1 MNQQRLHEALHPV
14 AVRLRV
20 LKAIWLLALAWLAA
34 AGASLLL
41 GGLCRWLG
49 LPGSWLVGGSL
60 LVALLLAAAA
70 VALGLFAARDL
81 RSVAR
86 RIEATYPELN
96 CGLLAAVEQT
106 PLLPQGRFSYLQ
118 THVIHE
124 ALLHAHRHPW
134 SAAVPTRRLVQAA
147 AANLLSL
154 LLWAGVL
161 VTLAWQSSTAP
172 GGPAG
177 LAAALLPRTGRLT
190 MTIEPGDTEVER
202 GSSLLVL
209 ARMAGPM
216 PPEATLVV
224 RDAAGGQTRL
234 PMTPSLEDPLFGGRI
249 PVVDAPLEYHVE
261 AGSTRSPR
269 YRVAVFEYPRLVRA
283 DAQLEF
289 PAYTGQP
296 SRQVSDVRTL
306 SVVEGT
312 RVTLRMTLNKPVV
325 TAELTE
331 AGQPPQPLAAV
342 EGQTALYQTMLTADR
357 TRRWKLHLVDEAG
370 RTNVQVPQFT
380 IQVVPNQPAQIQI
393 TFPARDL
400 EVSPLE
406 EIEVAASVW
415 DDFGLVRV
423 GLTWELAGREPVEV
437 LLAERAAP
445 RQKHALRHLIAL
457 EATGAQPDDLVSYY
471 VWAEDYGADGSL
483 RRTQSDLYFA
493 EVRPFEEIFR
503 QGEPPPGGASSAPSG
518 QGQNAQQ
525 AQELAEL
532 QKQILNATWKV
543 IRRETGSRPSD
554 AFAPDVEQI
563 RLSQAAAL
571 EQAGALL
578 TRLQD
583 PQSQAHAAAVVEAM
597 ERAVEALG
605 ASATQ
610 RDPARLQD
618 AQKAEQAA
626 YQALLRL
633 RAREHQVVRQN
644 PRQMAGGRSS
654 ARSAQQRQQM
664 QQLEL
669 AQDENR
675 YETQRQAQDL
685 RETPQER
692 ENRQILSRLKE
703 LAQRQQDLNQRLK
716 ELQAALQEASTP
728 HKREELARQL
738 QRLQEEQRQILQ
750 DTEELQARME
760 SPENLQRMAA
770 ERQQLDQTREQ
781 VQRAAEA
788 LEQTRITQAAASGTR
803 AEQSFQE
810 LRDEFRRRTS
820 SRFRDQMQELRQAA
834 QTLEAQQEE
843 LAQRLAQAAEP
854 DASPRG
860 KSLRESDERQRLTQ
874 DLQQQ
879 RQRLATLQEQMRRMV
894 EEAETTEPLL
904 AERLYEALRSA
915 EDQGVERALESVQR
929 SLQNGLV
936 RDAVQQ
942 EQPAGRGIRQLR
954 EGIDRA
960 AEAVLGDETEALRRA
975 RQELDELA
983 EQLQREIERHAP
995 RLAPGAAADASR
1007 PRGPS
1012 PRPDAPQ
1019 DAPNSAPEAAD
1030 SAQDRASPRQ
1040 GTSQPADAPRDSSAQ
1055 AASRDTADAD
1065 QPEAPGRAAQQ
1076 PMPQQR
1082 PPGRAASSAGQR
1094 LEPASDREP
1103 SSPAAEG
1110 PPRLASEE
1118 GSPSPSRSPGDRRT
1132 ATEGGRR
1139 LSGPTPAGPRLNAG
1153 TGPFDDYLP
1162 QGSDPLTG
1170 EGFRAWSDR
1179 LRDVEEILS
1188 DPQLRAEAARLRER
1202 ARLVRTDFKRHSRE
1216 PNWELVQVQLA
1227 GPLVELRDR
1236 VAIELLRRTAQQAN
1250 VPLDR
1255 DPVPPRFQEKT
1266 RRYYE
1271 KLGSGQVGSA
1281 P

>member
-1 MNQQRLHEALHPV
+1 MTK
-14 AVRLRV
+14 V
-20 LKAIWLLALAWLAA
+20 LIIGAGIGGLALAIRLQG
-34 AGASLLL
+34 AGYRVTLVEQNEHVGGRANVIRDQGFVFDTGPTLLL
-41 GGLCRWLG
+41 MVDVLHELFACAGRGLTDYLDLVRLQPNYRVHFADGTFLDLTSDLPAQIAQLSRFTDRPAERLLG
-49 LPGSWLVGGSL
+49 YLADAAYKYRVARERFVERSFRSLAEFATPANLVEVVKTGTLGNLYQHVSRYFDDERL
-60 LVALLLAAAA
+60 KIAFTFQTMYLGISPHDAPAIYALLPYTELAEGIWYPRGGIYQLVEALVRVARELGVRIATGTRVRRVLVEGRRA
-70 VALGLFAARDL
+70 VGVETVQGVPLQADLIVSNVDLPTTYRELLPPAAR
-81 RSVAR
+81 
-86 RIEATYPELN
+86 
-96 CGLLAAVEQT
+96 
-106 PLLPQGRFSYLQ
+106 GRFSDRALDHLRYTSSAVLLYLGVDRRYDQ
-118 THVIHE
+118 
-124 ALLHAHRHPW
+124 LLHHN
-134 SAAVPTRRLVQAA
+134 VF
-147 AANLLSL
+147 
-154 LLWAGVL
+154 
-161 VTLAWQSSTAP
+161 
-172 GGPAG
+172 
-177 LAAALLPRTGRLT
+177 LAADPRR
-190 MTIEPGDTEVER
+190 
-202 GSSLLVL
+202 
-209 ARMAGPM
+209 
-216 PPEATLVV
+216 
-224 RDAAGGQTRL
+224 
-234 PMTPSLEDPLFGGRI
+234 
-249 PVVDAPLEYHVE
+249 
-261 AGSTRSPR
+261 
-269 YRVAVFEYPRLVRA
+269 
-283 DAQLEF
+283 
-289 PAYTGQP
+289 
-296 SRQVSDVRTL
+296 
-306 SVVEGT
+306 
-312 RVTLRMTLNKPVV
+312 N
-325 TAELTE
+325 
-331 AGQPPQPLAAV
+331 
-342 EGQTALYQTMLTADR
+342 
-357 TRRWKLHLVDEAG
+357 
-370 RTNVQVPQFT
+370 
-380 IQVVPNQPAQIQI
+380 
-393 TFPARDL
+393 
-400 EVSPLE
+400 
-406 EIEVAASVW
+406 
-415 DDFGLVRV
+415 
-423 GLTWELAGREPVEV
+423 
-437 LLAERAAP
+437 
-445 RQKHALRHLIAL
+445 
-457 EATGAQPDDLVSYY
+457 
-471 VWAEDYGADGSL
+471 
-483 RRTQSDLYFA
+483 
-493 EVRPFEEIFR
+493 FEEIFR

-518 QGQNAQQ
+518 QGPNAQQ

-571 EQAGALL
+571 EQAWALL

-605 ASATQ
+605 ESVGQ
-610 RDPARLQD
+610 RRPMLLKE

-685 RETPQER
+685 RESPQER

-716 ELQAALQEASTP
+716 ELQAALQEAATP

-879 RQRLATLQEQMRRMV
+879 RQRLATLQEQMRRTV

-929 SLQNGLV
+929 SLQNGLL

-975 RQELDELA
+975 RQELYELA

-995 RLAPGAAADASR
+995 QLAPGAAADASR

-1012 PRPDAPQ
+1012 
-1019 DAPNSAPEAAD
+1019 
-1030 SAQDRASPRQ
+1030 
-1040 GTSQPADAPRDSSAQ
+1040 
-1055 AASRDTADAD
+1055 
-1065 QPEAPGRAAQQ
+1065 
-1076 PMPQQR
+1076 
-1082 PPGRAASSAGQR
+1082 
-1094 LEPASDREP
+1094 
-1103 SSPAAEG
+1103 
-1110 PPRLASEE
+1110 
-1118 GSPSPSRSPGDRRT
+1118 
-1132 ATEGGRR
+1132 
-1139 LSGPTPAGPRLNAG
+1139 
-1153 TGPFDDYLP
+1153 
-1162 QGSDPLTG
+1162 
-1170 EGFRAWSDR
+1170 
-1179 LRDVEEILS
+1179 
-1188 DPQLRAEAARLRER
+1188 
-1202 ARLVRTDFKRHSRE
+1202 
-1216 PNWELVQVQLA
+1216 
-1227 GPLVELRDR
+1227 
-1236 VAIELLRRTAQQAN
+1236 
-1250 VPLDR
+1250 
-1255 DPVPPRFQEKT
+1255 
-1266 RRYYE
+1266 
-1271 KLGSGQVGSA
+1271 
-1281 P
+1281 

>member
-1 MNQQRLHEALHPV
+1 MIQQRLQEALHPV
-14 AVRLRV
+14 TVRLRV
-20 LKAIWLLALAWLAA
+20 LKAAQLLALAWLLAAGVSLALWGLSHWVSLPASWLLAGSLSVAFVLSAA
-34 AGASLLL
+34 AVTL
-41 GGLCRWLG
+41 G
-49 LPGSWLVGGSL
+49 
-60 LVALLLAAAA
+60 LLAA
-70 VALGLFAARDL
+70 RDP

-86 RIEATYPELN
+86 RIEATYPELQ

-118 THVIHE
+118 AHVIQE
-124 ALLHAHRHPW
+124 ALLHAHQHPW
-134 SAAVPTRRLVQAA
+134 SAAVPARRLALAA
-147 AANLLSL
+147 AANLPGL
-154 LLWAGVL
+154 LLLAGML
-161 VTLAWQSSTAP
+161 VALAWQSAGRP
-172 GGPAG
+172 GGTQG
-177 LAAALLPRTGRLT
+177 LAAALRPSGGGFS
-190 MTIEPGDTEVER
+190 MTIEPGDTQVER

-209 ARMAGPM
+209 ARIKGPM

-234 PMTPSLEDPLFGGRI
+234 PMTISLEDPLLGARI
-249 PVVDAPLEYHVE
+249 PVVDAPLEYYVE
-261 AGSTRSPR
+261 AGHTRSPR
-269 YRVAVFEYPRLVRA
+269 YRVEVFEYPRLVRA
-283 DAQLEF
+283 DAHLEF
-289 PAYTGQP
+289 PAYTAQP
-296 SRQVSDVRTL
+296 PRQVSDVRTL

-312 RVTLRMTLNKPVV
+312 RVTLRLTLNKPVA

-331 AGQPPQPLAAV
+331 PGQPPLALVAAPAQAAV
-342 EGQTALYQTMLTADR
+342 YEGVLTAER
-357 TRRWKLHLVDEAG
+357 TRRLKLHLVDEAG
-370 RTNVQVPQFT
+370 RTNVQVPQLT
-380 IQVVPNQPAQIQI
+380 IQVVPNQPAQIRI

-406 EIEVAASVW
+406 EIDVAATVW
-415 DDFGLVRV
+415 DDFGLARI

-437 LLAERAAP
+437 VLAERAAP
-445 RQKHALRHLIAL
+445 RSQHAVQHVIRL
-457 EATGAQPDDLVSYY
+457 EEAGVQPDDLVAYH
-471 VWAEDYGADGSL
+471 VWAEDHGPDGSL
-483 RRTQSDLYFA
+483 RRTQSDLFFA

-503 QGEPPPGGASSAPSG
+503 QGEPPPGGANNARAP

-525 AQELAEL
+525 AEELVEL

-554 AFAPDVEQI
+554 AFAADVEQI

-583 PQSQAHAAAVVEAM
+583 PQSQEHAAAVVAAM
-597 ERAVEALG
+597 EQAVAQLG
-605 ASATQ
+605 NSVQQ
-610 RDPARLQD
+610 RSPTLLRPAQ
-618 AQKAEQAA
+618 QAEQAA

-644 PRQMAGGRSS
+644 QRQMQGGRSS

-669 AQDENR
+669 RQDENR

-685 RETPQER
+685 RESPQQR
-692 ENRQILSRLKE
+692 ENRQILNRLKE

-716 ELQAALQEASTP
+716 ELQAALEEARTP
-728 HKREELARQL
+728 QQREELARQL
-738 QRLQEEQRQILQ
+738 KRLQDEQRQILQ

-760 SPENLQRMAA
+760 SPENLERMAA
-770 ERQQLDQTREQ
+770 ERQQLEQTREQ

-820 SRFRDQMQELRQAA
+820 SRFRDQMQDLRQAA
-834 QTLEAQQEE
+834 QTLQEQQQD
-843 LAQRLAQAAEP
+843 LAQRLAQAAAP
-854 DASPRG
+854 TSPQAG
-860 KSLRESDERQRLTQ
+860 KSLRDSDQRQRLAQ
-874 DLQQQ
+874 DLDQQ
-879 RQRLATLQEQMRRMV
+879 RQRLATLQEQMRRTV
-894 EEAETTEPLL
+894 EEAEATEPLL
-904 AERLYEALRSA
+904 AERLYEALRTA
-915 EDQGVERALESVQR
+915 EDQGVDRALQSVQR
-929 SLQNGLV
+929 SLESGLMT
-936 RDAVQQ
+936 DAVQQ

-975 RQELDELA
+975 REELDQLA
-983 EQLQREIERHAP
+983 EQLQREIQRHAP
-995 RLAPGAAADASR
+995 QLTQNPRTGAPQPPSEAPSQTPGA
-1007 PRGPS
+1007 
-1012 PRPDAPQ
+1012 PQ
-1019 DAPNSAPEAAD
+1019 EAAD
-1030 SAQDRASPRQ
+1030 SAQDRAAPGGDAAPQENPSRQ
-1040 GTSQPADAPRDSSAQ
+1040 TPDE
-1055 AASRDTADAD
+1055 AASRS
-1065 QPEAPGRAAQQ
+1065 APGGDR
-1076 PMPQQR
+1076 PQT
-1082 PPGRAASSAGQR
+1082 
-1094 LEPASDREP
+1094 SDRTTQP
-1103 SSPAAEG
+1103 PQPRRGDVSP
-1110 PPRLASEE
+1110 PE
-1118 GSPSPSRSPGDRRT
+1118 GSPRPDQPGEQPPSAEDRQRT
-1132 ATEGGRR
+1132 AAPARGTPGQASRGERTAPQRGQR

-1162 QGSDPLTG
+1162 ERSDPLTG
-1170 EGFRAWSDR
+1170 EGFREWSDR
-1179 LRDVEEILS
+1179 LRDVEEIVS

-1202 ARLVRTDFKRHSRE
+1202 ARLLRADFKRHSRE

-1227 GPLVELRDR
+1227 GPLLELRDR
-1236 VAIELLRRTAQQAN
+1236 VALELLRRTAQQAI

-1271 KLGSGQVGSA
+1271 QLGSGRVGSG